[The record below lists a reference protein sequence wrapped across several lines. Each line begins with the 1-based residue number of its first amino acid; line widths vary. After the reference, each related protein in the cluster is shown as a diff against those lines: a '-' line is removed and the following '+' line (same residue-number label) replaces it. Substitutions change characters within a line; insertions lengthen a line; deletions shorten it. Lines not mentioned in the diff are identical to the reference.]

1 MEITNYKGKDYL
13 CKTYPD
19 RIILF
24 SLHYVDESF
33 KFCDYDGLYEKIV
46 EFNECANTRYGCV
59 HASYKG
65 EDSIAFEYYL
75 PTNQIHLVYVNSYSY
90 SKEFIN
96 IVMNGKE
103 GRELD
108 IKCDFDIFTDF
119 YISINN
125 YATKEKRKIPL
136 ERDIAKELLVTSTLC
151 YRKNIYESF
160 KPFLDQYR

>member
-1 MEITNYKGKDYL
+1 M
-13 CKTYPD
+13 
-19 RIILF
+19 
-24 SLHYVDESF
+24 S
-33 KFCDYDGLYEKIV
+33 LYEKIV
-46 EFNECANTRYGCV
+46 EINECTNTRYGCV

-65 EDSIAFEYYL
+65 EDSIAVEYYL
-75 PTNQIHLVYVNSYSY
+75 PTNQILLVYVNSYSY

-125 YATKEKRKIPL
+125 YERKIPL
-136 ERDIAKELLVTSTLC
+136 ERDIAKELLITSTLWS
-151 YRKNIYESF
+151 RKDIYESF